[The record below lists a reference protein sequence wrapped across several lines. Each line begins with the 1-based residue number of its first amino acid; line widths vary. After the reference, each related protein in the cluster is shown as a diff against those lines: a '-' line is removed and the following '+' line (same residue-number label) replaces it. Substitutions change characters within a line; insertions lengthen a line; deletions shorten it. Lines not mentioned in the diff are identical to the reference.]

1 VANNRDLERRVE
13 TRKLKVAA
21 GATLLNILLKYK
33 KNEFFIF
40 LGNEEK
46 RRARERANGVGI
58 EKACYEKERRASLYY

>member
-21 GATLLNILLKYK
+21 GATLLNILLKYEK
-33 KNEFFIF
+33 MNLLFSWRMR
-40 LGNEEK
+40 K
-46 RRARERANGVGI
+46 RRARERENGVGI

>member
-33 KNEFFIF
+33 INESFIF

-46 RRARERANGVGI
+46 RRARERENGVGI